1 MTADG
6 VALASW
12 WWRALAVVIDY
23 LIITAI
29 VTIITF
35 PVWRSLYAAWVSYF
49 NSVMDAQRL
58 GVAPPTVSVTDL
70 ISGTDQMI
78 LTVAT
83 IAVGMVYHVAFLR
96 WKSATPGK
104 MICGLASG
112 AG

>member
-23 LIITAI
+23 VIITAI
-29 VTIITF
+29 VTIVTF

-49 NSVMDAQRL
+49 DAVMDAQRL

-70 ISGTDQMI
+70 ISGTNQMI
-78 LTVAT
+78 LTVSNDRRRDGLSRRLPALE
-83 IAVGMVYHVAFLR
+83 VGNTREDDLR
-96 WKSATPGK
+96 V
-104 MICGLASG
+104 ASG